1 MFRPMRRF
9 KQALTQAE
17 CGQVLN
23 EAPRGVL
30 AVHGEDGYPYAF
42 PMDFVYL
49 DGKIYFHC
57 AQVGHKID
65 ALEADDRVSFC
76 VMDQGFRREGEWAL
90 NIKSVILFGRIKTVD
105 DPELAL
111 RAIRQLGLKYYPTA
125 EAVEVEIAKDFHRVR
140 ILELTVDHMTG
151 KLVNES

>member
-9 KQALTQAE
+9 KQALSQEE
-17 CGQVLN
+17 CDQVLR

-42 PMDFVYL
+42 PMDFVYI
-49 DGKIYFHC
+49 DGKLYFHC
-57 AQVGHKID
+57 AQEGHKID
-65 ALEADDRVSFC
+65 ALNADDRVSFC
-76 VMDQGFRREGEWAL
+76 VMDEGFRRDGEWAL
-90 NIKSVILFGRIKTVD
+90 NIKSVVLFGRVKTVT
-105 DPELAL
+105 DPDLAL
-111 RAIRQLGLKYYPTA
+111 RANRQLGLKYYPTA
-125 EAVEVEIAKDFHRVR
+125 EEVEIEIEKDFHRVR